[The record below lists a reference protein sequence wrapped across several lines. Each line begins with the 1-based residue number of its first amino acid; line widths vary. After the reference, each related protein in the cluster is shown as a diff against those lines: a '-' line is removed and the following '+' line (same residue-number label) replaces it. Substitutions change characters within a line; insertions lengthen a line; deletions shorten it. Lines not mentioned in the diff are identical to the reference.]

1 MRDVRQI
8 IKAVGGVTR
17 LSVALSKP
25 IGTVSAWQTR
35 GSIPSEYWLEI
46 CALAPQGGSPSV
58 TLEDLA
64 RCHAIEA
71 RRDVVV
77 SKDLSSEQLPRA
89 VSQAGA

>member
-17 LSVALSKP
+17 LSTALGKP
-25 IGTVSAWQTR
+25 LGTVSAWQTR

-46 CALAPQGGSPSV
+46 CALAPPAGPPGV

-64 RCHAIEA
+64 RCHAVEA
-71 RRDVVV
+71 RRVFAA
-77 SKDLSSEQLPRA
+77 SQEITAEQLPRA
-89 VSQAGA
+89 VSAGA